1 MLIDYSEGKG
11 TSFLW
16 IIQIFH
22 FKLQFLQNAYKYG
35 EIDSKECLRAV
46 GRISSGG
53 CASGGALLHFLTK
66 SWAFFAWNERGFLV
80 PL

>member
-1 MLIDYSEGKG
+1 MTQKNVSEP
-11 TSFLW
+11 SEEFLP
-16 IIQIFH
+16 
-22 FKLQFLQNAYKYG
+22 AA
-35 EIDSKECLRAV
+35 E
-46 GRISSGG
+46 RISSGG